1 MIGRTISH
9 YRIVEKIGEG
19 GMGEVY
25 LAEDTSLPRKV
36 ALKFLPTPSPTMN
49 WPTSAS
55 CGKPARP
62 PLWITP
68 SSATSSKSPR
78 PMTAPTSS
86 SWNMS
91 KARPSRHVSNEGPL
105 SAEGDPEAGH
115 RTGRSSGVGPC
126 QRDHPPGS
134 EALEHH
140 AHTGRSC
147 QGHGLRPG
155 QAVDGGRSR
164 HPGPQ
169 LSLDRNGAVL
179 GTLPYMSPEHI
190 RGQAVDHRSDIFS
203 LGIVLYEALTGVHP
217 FRKAQPGETAGA
229 ILKEEPPPLSRYVAE
244 VPELLRHTIEK
255 MLAKDPTERFQSV
268 HEVLTNLNRLREDSG
283 KVTMIQDERVLRMP
297 TWAWLA
303 AMVAVCAIVL
313 IAWEFWLRPEGTNTS
328 VPLMR
333 SSIVLPEGERLASGS
348 TYRHAVA
355 ISPDGRWVAYASY
368 KPGDGDEPDGDPVI
382 NLRRLDQTEVRRI
395 PGMNP
400 FFSPDSR
407 QLGFV
412 ERRLRRSS
420 IEAHESRGWARR
432 DGDGIRG
439 PCPGGGY
446 GCAWLPD
453 GRIVFSPRENS
464 CLFTVPACGGRAEPA
479 DSTGR

>member
-25 LAEDTSLPRKV
+25 LAEDTSLPRKM
-36 ALKFLPTPSPTMN
+36 ALKFLPAAFADDELAHKRFLREAR
-49 WPTSAS
+49 SAAALDHPYICDVFEVAS
-55 CGKPARP
+55 TDDGTDFIVMEYVEGETLQAR
-62 PLWITP
+62 LE
-68 SSATSSKSPR
+68 R
-78 PMTAPTSS
+78 
-86 SWNMS
+86 
-91 KARPSRHVSNEGPL
+91 GPL
-105 SAEGDPEAGH
+105 SLKETLKLGTELA
-115 RTGRSSGVGPC
+115 
-126 QRDHPPGS
+126 
-134 EALEHH
+134 EALESAH
-140 AHTGRSC
+140 AKGIIHRDLKPSNIMLTPAGHAKVMDFGLAKRLMAEGADTQDLSSALTGT
-147 QGHGLRPG
+147 
-155 QAVDGGRSR
+155 
-164 HPGPQ
+164 
-169 LSLDRNGAVL
+169 GAVL

-229 ILKEEPPPLSRYVAE
+229 ILKEEAPPLSRYVAE
-244 VPELLRHTIEK
+244 VPELLRHTVEK

-313 IAWEFWLRPEGTNTS
+313 IAWEFWLRPEGPNTS

-333 SSIVLPEGERLASGS
+333 SSIVLPEGERLASGINF
-348 TYRHAVA
+348 RHAVA

-368 KPGDGDEPDGDPVI
+368 KQAVRDEPEVDSVI

-395 PGMNP
+395 SGLNP
-400 FFSPDSR
+400 FFS
-407 QLGFV
+407 
-412 ERRLRRSS
+412 
-420 IEAHESRGWARR
+420 
-432 DGDGIRG
+432 
-439 PCPGGGY
+439 
-446 GCAWLPD
+446 
-453 GRIVFSPRENS
+453 
-464 CLFTVPACGGRAEPA
+464 
-479 DSTGR
+479 